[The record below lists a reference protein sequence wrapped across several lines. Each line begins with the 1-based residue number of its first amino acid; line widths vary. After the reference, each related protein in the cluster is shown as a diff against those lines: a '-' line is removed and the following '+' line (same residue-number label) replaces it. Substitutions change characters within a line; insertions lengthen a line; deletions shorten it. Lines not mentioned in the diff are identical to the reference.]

1 MPLTGESYKF
11 YLHYGVISLAKTQ
24 VGEVDRILRRSS
36 WRERHGLAGYNFDVE
51 RALSMTVEKPEP
63 VAVPSPED
71 VRAQR
76 DKEAASARA
85 AARADVRHRPLSLDA
100 LYRQWSPDVPW
111 RQLMRKGL
119 PSSRLLSHCLH
130 KKDPAYSNRRLK
142 GWAIHHFVRL
152 GPLVDFLKANPDIA
166 EKVKAHRS
174 SSRGE
179 GAQMLL
185 FAA

>member
-1 MPLTGESYKF
+1 
-11 YLHYGVISLAKTQ
+11 
-24 VGEVDRILRRSS
+24 
-36 WRERHGLAGYNFDVE
+36 
-51 RALSMTVEKPEP
+51 
-63 VAVPSPED
+63 
-71 VRAQR
+71 
-76 DKEAASARA
+76 
-85 AARADVRHRPLSLDA
+85 LSLDE

-111 RQLMRKGL
+111 RQLMRMGL

-166 EKVKAHRS
+166 EKVKEHRS
-174 SSRGE
+174 SRRRKGS
-179 GAQMLL
+179 QMLL